1 MRHLF
6 IQPANMLRFCG
17 ALSAGLLL
25 SIGSLA
31 ADFDELIEDERLL
44 AQTSE
49 QPAEDKTADGKSPEE
64 KAVEE
69 KAEEA
74 VDEALKIVED
84 AAKEVMEEAEAAL
97 EKEAQADADVIGDGR
112 RFEQSFLSGK
122 GGGDQGY
129 EILSTRVQ
137 GVDLHGSAK
146 MRAELERIAGELDP
160 GLQLIEAELDGPGL
174 VERPQFWLLDND
186 TELVAAIQKQQPEIT
201 SERLLM
207 AAKARAYIYKQ
218 NSFFVYKAGVG
229 RARLLRLLYEEYAL
243 QHLNMLATG
252 GEEQRVAWF
261 HSGFATYMA
270 WITEAELTRRGRDDV
285 FAGMLRTYGPNFDP
299 DKAPALKTLESPG
312 SWAQAIRSDYR
323 GTYAQA
329 ALSFQYFVQRF
340 TLSAGPQLL
349 RSMSTGENFEQAFE
363 NATRVSLGRFE
374 LELREAVYPP
384 VRKLREAAAAAAEA
398 EAKAKAELEKAQA
411 EAKTKAEAVSAG
423 ETKEAAPAEAKA
435 ESEAKPDAAPPAAED
450 AAEDADAS

>member
-1 MRHLF
+1 MRNPSF
-6 IQPANMLRFCG
+6 RPANTLRFCG

-31 ADFDELIEDERLL
+31 ADFDELIGGQRLL
-44 AQTSE
+44 AQN
-49 QPAEDKTADGKSPEE
+49 PEE
-64 KAVEE
+64 PAGDSAPAPA
-69 KAEEA
+69 AEPEA
-74 VDEALKIVED
+74 KP
-84 AAKEVMEEAEAAL
+84 EAEPKAGREGDA
-97 EKEAQADADVIGDGR
+97 EAQEDADVLGDDR
-112 RFEQSFLSGK
+112 RFEQSVLSGK
-122 GGGDQGY
+122 GGGAPGY
-129 EILSTRVQ
+129 EILSTRVR

-146 MRAELERIAGELDP
+146 MRAELERLAEELDR
-160 GLQLIEAELDGPGL
+160 GLHLIEFELDGPGL

-186 TELVAAIQKQQPEIT
+186 TELVAAIQKQQPEIS

-218 NSFFVYKAGVG
+218 HSFFVYKAGVG
-229 RARLLRLLYEEYAL
+229 RGRLLRLLYEEYAL

-270 WITEAELTRRGRDDV
+270 WITEAELNRTGRDDV

-299 DKAPALKTLESPG
+299 DKAPKLKTLESPE
-312 SWAQAIRSDYR
+312 SWTRAIRSDYR

-340 TLSAGPQLL
+340 TLSAGPRVL

-374 LELREAVYPP
+374 LELREAVYPA
-384 VRKLREAAAAAAEA
+384 VRKLRDA
-398 EAKAKAELEKAQA
+398 AKAELEKAKAQSEA
-411 EAKTKAEAVSAG
+411 EPEADSDAD
-423 ETKEAAPAEAKA
+423 PAKA
-435 ESEAKPDAAPPAAED
+435 EESPS
-450 AAEDADAS
+450 ADAPEAEAG